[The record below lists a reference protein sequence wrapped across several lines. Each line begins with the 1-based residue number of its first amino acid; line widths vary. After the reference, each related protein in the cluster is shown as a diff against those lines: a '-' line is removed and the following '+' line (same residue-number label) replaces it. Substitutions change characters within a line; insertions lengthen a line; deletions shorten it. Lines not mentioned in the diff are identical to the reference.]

1 MTDIT
6 TIKDIMP
13 FILRLNIERECA
25 HRIAEN
31 LEDHPLIDTII
42 DLVDNLSDEILL
54 GTSFGGNYLNDFLN
68 ERGQMMNVENPE
80 LWFLRN
86 VLLYFAMYINQP
98 MYIVRYAELIRYLDF
113 HDDIELMQQLAR
125 ITSDIYIFIPYGRKL
140 LDNPD
145 FISKMV
151 EANPQIIF
159 KAQFNLLE
167 NKEIVYEAIR
177 QEPTIYQYLSNQLK
191 EDVDI
196 TLRAIKTNPCLY
208 KKMPYKFG
216 VIGNKMTPDIK
227 RVIIASIILDD
238 GLNERR
244 FHQNGI
250 TYPNLYQN
258 TIFDSPSFRLIN
270 QDYFNDPDIVRAV
283 EARQVPEE
291 LQTLRQLIMLDYCI
305 QGDIDIWLSIVD
317 SPIVISTLSGEETQ
331 LYNWIQTDNI
341 LNLMT
346 SQAPE
351 YTGCDIY
358 FEDDLVSKIDCFEF
372 KNNVIKHYW
381 ENGVMPVG
389 LIVFPEELDSVV

>member
-1 MTDIT
+1 
-6 TIKDIMP
+6 
-13 FILRLNIERECA
+13 
-25 HRIAEN
+25 
-31 LEDHPLIDTII
+31 
-42 DLVDNLSDEILL
+42 
-54 GTSFGGNYLNDFLN
+54 
-68 ERGQMMNVENPE
+68 
-80 LWFLRN
+80 
-86 VLLYFAMYINQP
+86 
-98 MYIVRYAELIRYLDF
+98 
-113 HDDIELMQQLAR
+113 
-125 ITSDIYIFIPYGRKL
+125 
-140 LDNPD
+140 
-145 FISKMV
+145 
-151 EANPQIIF
+151 
-159 KAQFNLLE
+159 
-167 NKEIVYEAIR
+167 
-177 QEPTIYQYLSNQLK
+177 
-191 EDVDI
+191 
-196 TLRAIKTNPCLY
+196 
-208 KKMPYKFG
+208 
-216 VIGNKMTPDIK
+216 MTPDIK

-372 KNNVIKHYW
+372 KNNVIKHYC